1 MKLPKQ
7 INKLLQRKNS
17 QIAGLVTQA
26 RKLDFLNNKLL
37 DLLPLPLPHH
47 CHLAKIDQQTLVIV
61 VDSPTWSARLR
72 YSIPDLLAKLKHQSQ
87 YFIPIRKIEIKVNPK
102 WQTQTQSQILK
113 PKPISKRTAQCL
125 KDTANSIENNTIK
138 NALLKMA
145 AKAK

>member
-7 INKLLQRKNS
+7 INKLLRRKNS
-17 QIAGLVTQA
+17 KVASLITQA
-26 RKLDFLNNKLL
+26 RKLEFLNNKLL

-72 YSIPDLLAKLKHQSQ
+72 YCIPDLLTKLKHQSQ
-87 YFIPIRKIEIKVNPK
+87 YFIPIKNIEIKVNPK
-102 WQTQTQSQILK
+102 WHIQTQRQTLK
-113 PKPISKRTAQCL
+113 PKPISNKTAQCL
-125 KDTANSIENNTIK
+125 KDTANSIENKAIK
-138 NALLKMA
+138 NALLKLA